1 MAQRMRRDRLG
12 KAGETMGLLTSV
24 RIPMKPPTC
33 SEMMPP
39 GNSEMIP
46 AGIPE

>member
-1 MAQRMRRDRLG
+1 MSVTRDPFE
-12 KAGETMGLLTSV
+12 ASS
-24 RIPMKPPTC
+24 IPMKPPTC

-39 GNSEMIP
+39 GDSEMIP